1 MHTRFLR
8 APHAAL
14 LLLSLL
20 PCGAAH
26 ADDIDNLVKARL
38 REQRIPGLSLAVI
51 KNGAIVREQAFGV
64 TDNTAQDA
72 VTPATLFQAASI
84 SKSVAAVG
92 ALRLVEMG
100 KLTLDADVNRTLRS
114 WKVADNDFSRDSKV
128 TLRGLLSNS
137 AGLGVPS
144 FPGYAAGAPLPT
156 LRQVLDGAA
165 PANTAAL
172 RVELAPRSAWRYS
185 GGGYALLQQLM
196 IDAAGQPFE
205 PLMNELV
212 LKPFGMAR
220 SSFSQPLK
228 ATQAAAA
235 AHGHMDGKPLPG
247 GWHLYPEQ
255 AAAGLW
261 TTPADLARFAIGLQQ
276 AFDGVA
282 SAAGAPAPMLSQAM
296 TRDAMSRQIGNEG
309 LGLFV
314 MGLDGRAPSLWY
326 GGRNRGFD
334 AFLWFTPAN
343 GNGIVVMINANDNAG
358 SVNAVARAI
367 AASYG
372 MEGFP
377 FP

>member
-26 ADDIDNLVKARL
+26 ADDIDDLVKARL

-100 KLTLDADVNRTLRS
+100 KLTLDADVNRALRS

-282 SAAGAPAPMLSQAM
+282 GAAGAPAPMLSQAM

>member
-26 ADDIDNLVKARL
+26 ADDIDDLVKARL

-100 KLTLDADVNRTLRS
+100 KLTLDADVNRALRS

-282 SAAGAPAPMLSQAM
+282 GAAGAPAPMLSQAM
-296 TRDAMSRQIGNEG
+296 TRDAMSRQIANEG